1 MQVKIRDQ
9 KNYWSILKEKKQKLD
24 SLVPQGFK
32 NLGDFLGY
40 CQEYSQTQRALFSFE
55 QVNSLLKMAGRYPI
69 EKTLFPDFIPA
80 YWEEMNPLL
89 EKIEKRKKYC
99 SS

>member
-1 MQVKIRDQ
+1 MTNVINLTDW
-9 KNYWSILKEKKQKLD
+9 KNKKVEE
-24 SLVPQGFK
+24 LVSCLPQGFSK
-32 NLGDFLGY
+32 VDDFLGY